1 MGSMA
6 EALGPLLDTPPV
18 DVTAMTSG
26 KIRDVIDNWVSLK
39 AVVKAGIVEPL
50 NLTQNLQCHIVQFVL
65 SGTHA
70 GDIKITFVIRI
81 FVLTEFVLMRFHRIF
96 TYCIH

>member
-18 DVTAMTSG
+18 DLSAVTSG

-39 AVVKAGIVEPL
+39 AVVKAGI
-50 NLTQNLQCHIVQFVL
+50 
-65 SGTHA
+65 
-70 GDIKITFVIRI
+70 
-81 FVLTEFVLMRFHRIF
+81 
-96 TYCIH
+96 